1 MDKIMTDRLETVLAR
16 YNQIQDDLQND
27 DIIAD
32 IKKYSEL
39 SKESRQLEETTKTYI
54 EYKKAINTIADA
66 KELLNENDAEMVEMA
81 KLEISEA
88 ENKIE
93 ELEESLKILLLP
105 KDPNDDKNV
114 IMEIRGAAGGDEG
127 NIFAGD
133 LFRMYS
139 RYAESQGFKIEIN
152 DSNETEFGGYS
163 LISFMI
169 IGEGAYF
176 IML

>member
-1 MDKIMTDRLETVLAR
+1 MDKLMIDRLETVLNR
-16 YNQIQDDLQND
+16 YNKIQEDLQDDEV
-27 DIIAD
+27 IANL
-32 IKKYSEL
+32 KKYTEL
-39 SKESRQLEETTKTYI
+39 SKESRQLEETTKTYLVYKNALKTI
-54 EYKKAINTIADA
+54 EEA
-66 KELLNENDAEMVEMA
+66 KILLEEDDPEMVEMA
-81 KLEISEA
+81 KLE
-88 ENKIE
+88 
-93 ELEESLKILLLP
+93 LEEASGKVEGLEEKLKVLLLP
-105 KDPNDDKNV
+105 KDPNDERNV

-169 IGEGAYF
+169 IGEGAY
-176 IML
+176 